1 MVARVSPALRMSLF
15 FAAIFGAV
23 GVYLPFWPVW
33 LAGRGLGPA
42 EIGLV
47 TAASM
52 FVRGLS
58 TPLIGSMSDR
68 VRERRAVMAVA
79 AAVGFAATILFH
91 LIDGFAAIL
100 LVAIVLTVG
109 HGALTPLADNLAML
123 LARARQFDYGPV
135 RALGSV
141 AFVIASVGA
150 GWALAGR
157 SSETV
162 LLLLMA
168 MNGLNLLAVL
178 LLPAAPPAPP
188 SDRRG
193 ELAPLLR
200 QPVILWLLAA
210 VTLVQCSHAVYYG
223 FGTLEWRRLGIGDDA
238 IGLLWG
244 AGVLGEIVLFWRGQS
259 VLKRLDPVALMALSG
274 AAGVLRWLL
283 TPVATWLP
291 ALVAVQL
298 LHALTFAACHLGM
311 MMVLARAVPVSH
323 SATAQG
329 LMTAMSGAFGFSAA
343 MAASG
348 WLYAAFGANAYYFMA
363 GLAALGITSALMVGR
378 MWNGEPLTLGR

>member
-1 MVARVSPALRMSLF
+1 MSLF
-15 FAAIFGAV
+15 FAAIFGVV

-33 LAGRGLGPA
+33 LAGRGLEPA

-47 TAASM
+47 TGAGM

-58 TPLIGSMSDR
+58 TPLIGSLSDR
-68 VRERRAVMAVA
+68 ARDRRRVMAGG
-79 AAVGFAATILFH
+79 AAVGLAAMLLFH
-91 LIDGFAAIL
+91 VADGFVAIL
-100 LVAIVLTVG
+100 LTAIVLTLG

-123 LARARQFDYGPV
+123 LAKARQFDYGRV
-135 RALGSV
+135 RALGSI

-157 SSETV
+157 GSETV
-162 LLLLMA
+162 LVLMTA
-168 MNGLNLLAVL
+168 AVALNLLAVL

-193 ELAPLLR
+193 EVGPLLR
-200 QPVILWLLAA
+200 QPAILWLLAA
-210 VTLVQCSHAVYYG
+210 VTLIQGSHAVYYG
-223 FGTLEWRRLGIGDDA
+223 FGTLEWRRLGIPDDA

-259 VLKRLDPVALMALSG
+259 VLKRLDPVALMVLSG
-274 AAGVLRWLL
+274 AAGVLRWAL

-323 SATAQG
+323 SATTQG
-329 LMTAMSGAFGFSAA
+329 LMTAVSGAFGFSAA

-363 GLAALGITSALMVGR
+363 ALAALGVVSALMVGR
-378 MWNGEPLTLGR
+378 SWNGELLTLGR